1 MLTLK
6 KLDTGSV
13 LWSVDATDRNAK
25 LKLQENDNHLVLYS
39 GSNNAIWATGVY
51 TGQHGDQ
58 WTRNGY
64 LMVQDDGNLVVY
76 DGSDRMMW
84 ESHTAGGTTGS
95 GVKHRI
101 SG

>member
-1 MLTLK
+1 MK

-25 LKLQENDNHLVLYS
+25 LKLQENDNHLVLYN
-39 GSNNAIWATGVY
+39 GNNNAIWATGVY
-51 TGQHGDQ
+51 IGQNGDQ